1 MVTDERLQGAIA
13 RCFRAC
19 QQLLSVLQERVVGQN
34 QLIEQVLTAFLA
46 QGHVLVEGASGVGR
60 SLIVSTLA
68 KALQGTFRQIFFS
81 PDLMAADLVGREV
94 LLEDE
99 STGHRRPHLEPGPI
113 FANFVVV
120 RDIQFALPRIQSL
133 LMEALETGMVTVGGR
148 PRELPRPFLVLAT
161 QNPTIQHDIH
171 PLPYEHLDRFLFFVR
186 VDYPSAVDE
195 WHIARSAQAKVPD
208 PEPLLTLAD
217 WQEFAN
223 LVDKIAYPED
233 LLGYTWALV
242 RASRPRAE
250 DSPDF
255 VDRWVASGASTRGLV
270 AFIRAAKARALLFG
284 RPAVGLEDIHAVVKP
299 ILRHRITPN
308 EAAEAQALSSD
319 ALIDMIM
326 EAVRPDRT
334 YRPPELP
341 AEK

>member
-1 MVTDERLQGAIA
+1 MVVEADLQAAIN
-13 RCFRAC
+13 RCYEAC
-19 QQLLSVLQERVVGQN
+19 QRLVAILRERVVGQT

-68 KALQGTFRQIFFS
+68 KALQGSFRQIFLS
-81 PDLMAADLVGREV
+81 PDLVAADLVGREV
-94 LLEDE
+94 LIEDQT
-99 STGHRRPHLEPGPI
+99 TGQRRPHLEPGPI

-133 LMEALETGMVTVGGR
+133 LMEALETGMVTVAGR
-148 PRELPRPFLVLAT
+148 QRELPRPFLVLAT
-161 QNPTIQHDIH
+161 QNPAIQHEIH
-171 PLPYEHLDRFLFFVR
+171 PLPYEHLDRFLFFVKA
-186 VDYPSAVDE
+186 DYPSAADE
-195 WHIARSAQAKVPD
+195 WRIARSAQAKVRD
-208 PEPLLTLAD
+208 PEPLLTLAE
-217 WQEFAN
+217 WQDFAD
-223 LVDKIAYPED
+223 LVDKIVYPER

-242 RASRPRAE
+242 RASRPRAA

-255 VDRWVASGASTRGLV
+255 VDRWIASGASTRGLV
-270 AFIRAAKARALLFG
+270 AFVRAAKARALLCG
-284 RPAVGLEDIHAVVKP
+284 RAAVGLEDIQAVVKP

-334 YRPPELP
+334 YPPPELSGD
-341 AEK
+341 